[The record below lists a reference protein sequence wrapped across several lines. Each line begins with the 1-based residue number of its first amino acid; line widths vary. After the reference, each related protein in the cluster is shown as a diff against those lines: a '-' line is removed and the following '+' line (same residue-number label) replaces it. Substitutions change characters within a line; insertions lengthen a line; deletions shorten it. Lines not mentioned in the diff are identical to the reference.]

1 MNKTMSVKEI
11 LRSSILFVGLIAI
24 TFFILF
30 KDNSIENIMESL
42 KNVNLIYVFLGMVCM
57 FIFICCEGINIRRML
72 KLFNYDISILK
83 GLKYSFVGFFFSSI
97 TPSASGGQP
106 MQVYYMSKDDIKFSH
121 SSLILLIELAS
132 FQFVTISIA
141 IISFIINCDFII
153 SLNTGIKVLIFVGYI
168 F

>member
-57 FIFICCEGINIRRML
+57 FIFICCEGINI
-72 KLFNYDISILK
+72 K
-83 GLKYSFVGFFFSSI
+83 
-97 TPSASGGQP
+97 
-106 MQVYYMSKDDIKFSH
+106 
-121 SSLILLIELAS
+121 
-132 FQFVTISIA
+132 
-141 IISFIINCDFII
+141 
-153 SLNTGIKVLIFVGYI
+153 GIKIFICRI
-168 F
+168 FL